1 MKFREIV
8 SKDIQLKGRCKIIV
22 EENGITSIHYDDQ
35 NMIVNVAKKILAH
48 LLAEAPS
55 DYALATLEL
64 GTGGHAPGDILT
76 PVDPELTDIA
86 LETSEFSKAISTF
99 EYLPVSVDS
108 TVKFT
113 TVIER
118 TEANGTGTVAY
129 TEAGMFTTAS
139 DMFCRRT
146 FPALVK
152 TNNRKI
158 TIEWSIIF

>member
-1 MKFREIV
+1 MKAIERI
-8 SKDIQLKGRCKIIV
+8 SNYMQLRGYCKILV
-22 EENGITSIHYDDQ
+22 EEDGKTSVHFEDK

-55 DYALATLEL
+55 DYDLTILEL

-76 PVDPELTDIA
+76 PVDPELTDTS

-99 EYLPVSVDS
+99 EYLPLGVDS

-118 TEANGTGTVAY
+118 PESNGTGTVAY
-129 TEAGMFTTAS
+129 TETGMFTAAE